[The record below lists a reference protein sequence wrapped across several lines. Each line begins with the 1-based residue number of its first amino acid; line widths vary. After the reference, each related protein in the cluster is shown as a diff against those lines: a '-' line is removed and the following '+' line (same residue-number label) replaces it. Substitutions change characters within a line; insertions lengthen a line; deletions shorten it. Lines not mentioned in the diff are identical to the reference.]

1 MIKVTC
7 EPQAYRITVEGHSGS
22 APKGEDLVC
31 AAVSIITLTLGEMVL
46 TVCRDREVE
55 LREGYARI
63 RGTKEAAQYFDFAR
77 TAFKALTAEF
87 PEYVLL
93 ADKYS

>member
-1 MIKVTC
+1 MIKITC
-7 EPQAYRITVEGHSGS
+7 EPQTYRITVEGHSGS

-31 AAVSIITLTLGEMVL
+31 AAVSIIVLTLGEMVL

-77 TAFKALTAEF
+77 TAFKALAAEC

-93 ADKYS
+93 ADKFQ

>member
-1 MIKVTC
+1 MIRVTF
-7 EPQAYRITVEGHSGS
+7 ETPMFAVTVEGHSGS

-31 AAVSIITLTLGEMVL
+31 AACSIVTLTLAELVL
-46 TVCRDREVE
+46 TVCHEREVE
-55 LREGYARI
+55 MREGFAKI
-63 RGTKEAAQYFDFAR
+63 RGTKEAVQYFDFAR
-77 TAFKALTAEF
+77 PAYKALAAEF

>member
-7 EPQAYRITVEGHSGS
+7 ESQAYRITVEGHSGS

-63 RGTKEAAQYFDFAR
+63 RGTKEATQYFDFAR
-77 TAFKALTAEF
+77 TAFKALAAEY

>member
-1 MIKVTC
+1 MIKITC

-46 TVCRDREVE
+46 TVCRDREVK

-77 TAFKALTAEF
+77 TAFKALAAEY

-93 ADKYS
+93 ADKFQ

>member
-1 MIKVTC
+1 MTKITC
-7 EPQAYRITVEGHSGS
+7 EPQAWRITVEGHSGS

-31 AAVSIITLTLGEMVL
+31 AAVSIIVLTLAEMVV
-46 TVCRDREVE
+46 TVCKDREIE
-55 LREGYARI
+55 IRDGYARI
-63 RGTKEAAQYFDFAR
+63 RGAKEAAQYFDFAR
-77 TAFKALTAEF
+77 TAFKALAAEY